1 MQIGRIIL
9 THRIITTKK
18 EKYLPCM
25 LCGKR
30 RIKAT
35 RRYTSLGST
44 QIVHISEGMCRQC
57 AWEKIKLKC
66 KICGEIISKGYPRL
80 LAHTTVHYTTPGLL
94 SNEETEQ
101 NIVLINLESSKTSNQ
116 MFEGDDYGYTLRCKI
131 CGDRFIFKKED
142 TIFSKWID
150 HIKSHYIDKDLVKKE
165 WIAKDIIHLNYESVI
180 QVSVSGL
187 HADNDINSDSGV
199 TYREL
204 TKSEGDA
211 YMDALH
217 RIKSEES
224 ITKSKGK

>member
-1 MQIGRIIL
+1 
-9 THRIITTKK
+9 
-18 EKYLPCM
+18 M

-30 RIKAT
+30 RIKPT

-94 SNEETEQ
+94 SNEEAEQ

-131 CGDRFIFKKED
+131 CGDCFIFKKED

-165 WIAKDIIHLNYESVI
+165 WIAKDIIHLNYDSVI
-180 QVSVSGL
+180 QVKSPQS
-187 HADNDINSDSGV
+187 HIDNNASSSSA

-204 TKSEGDA
+204 TKREADA
-211 YMDALH
+211 YTDALY
-217 RIKSEES
+217 RIKTEES
-224 ITKSKGK
+224 ISKSKGR